1 TGRAFAHPRARQDE
15 PLQNQ
20 DNGAQPCP
28 CAPNSPTRTL
38 SMEIKVNF
46 LDNLRLE
53 AKFDDFTVVT
63 DQPIRYKGDGSA
75 PSPFDYFLASSAL
88 CAAYFVKVYCKAR
101 DIPTDNIRLSQNNI
115 VDPENRYNQIFR
127 IQVELPEDISDKDRQ
142 GILRSIDRCTVKKV
156 VQTGP

>member
-1 TGRAFAHPRARQDE
+1 MQI
-15 PLQNQ
+15 N
-20 DNGAQPCP
+20 
-28 CAPNSPTRTL
+28 
-38 SMEIKVNF
+38 VNF

-88 CAAYFVKVYCKAR
+88 CAAYFVRVYCKAR

-115 VDPENRYNQIFR
+115 VDPENRYNQIFK
-127 IQVELPEDISDKDRQ
+127 IQVELPEDLKEDHREVLQTPALISKQ
-142 GILRSIDRCTVKKV
+142 MMKPLLTLSLMKLILVSPKNNPDLVF
-156 VQTGP
+156 